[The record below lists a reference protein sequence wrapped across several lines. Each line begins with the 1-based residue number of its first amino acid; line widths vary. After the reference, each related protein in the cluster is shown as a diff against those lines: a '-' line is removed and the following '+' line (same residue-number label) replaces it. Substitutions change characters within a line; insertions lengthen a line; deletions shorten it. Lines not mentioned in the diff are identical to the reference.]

1 MWPLIALAVAL
12 ASLSAILAGFTAMC
26 GVWLHSANKEKDNLR
41 DTLDAE
47 QMRGQEWRSKYES
60 EIVVHGAA
68 IKAREQEHT
77 RRMIAETNLR
87 EAQRRLSAYLAH
99 RMKGATKDEV
109 NAVLADVF
117 ASSGLSLV
125 PQPEAGE
132 PGPDDIINPF
142 APVV

>member
-1 MWPLIALAVAL
+1 VIALAVAL

-60 EIVVHGAA
+60 ELITHGAA
-68 IKAREQEHT
+68 IKAREQEKT
-77 RRMIAETNLR
+77 RRIIAEANLR
-87 EAQRRLSAYLAH
+87 TAQQRLSAYLAH
-99 RMKGATKDEV
+99 RMKDGTKDEI

-142 APVV
+142 APIV